1 MFNGDMGQRILFFKN
16 ALGYKCENVSQLSQ
30 DSWVVSKV
38 SGMARSRVSK
48 DTERTFLSHVPSPHW
63 VFQWVSLIIAIVMIS
78 ISDSW

>member
-16 ALGYKCENVSQLSQ
+16 ASGYKCENVSQLSQ

-48 DTERTFLSHVPSPHW
+48 DTERTSYLTCLHLTGFFNELV
-63 VFQWVSLIIAIVMIS
+63 
-78 ISDSW
+78 